1 MSAAQEMPDQAAGL
15 GNALALLDRP
25 LTAPLVFAPGGV
37 TSLLQQ
43 IITQVRATE
52 VDISTPAGRTACKR
66 LAAKVARSKT
76 TLDDMGK
83 ALNDEARTRIDST
96 DAERRTIRET
106 LDGLKADVLAPLKE
120 FEAREDRRVQAHQDA
135 LVAIPE
141 SADFFA
147 EEPIDGLER
156 RLAWLRAFPARDW
169 EEFARPAANVI
180 AREITLTTVALEA
193 AQQREAEAARI
204 AAEQEA
210 AAEEARLEAERL
222 RVEREAR
229 IAAEAAETARIAA
242 EQEAEDRR
250 LAALAAERARVEA
263 VEAEHRRQTEA
274 AAQAERDRAEAVA
287 AEHARQVEAAEQVR
301 RVADRERLAADQ
313 RAQRAE
319 QERVSAEARAAEAVR
334 RADADRAAAA
344 ERADQDRRAA
354 VRAEQERV
362 ARVHEQEQAAAAAR
376 EADKTHKASRN
387 NEVVADLML
396 VAGLGKDSAKAVVVA
411 LASRKIRHTTIS
423 Y

>member
-1 MSAAQEMPDQAAGL
+1 MSAAQEMPPDQVPEPGTEI
-15 GNALALLDRP
+15 ALLDRP
-25 LTAPLVFAPGGV
+25 LTAALVFAPGGV
-37 TSLLQQ
+37 TSLLDAM
-43 IITQVRATE
+43 TRQVRATE
-52 VDISTPAGRTACKR
+52 IDVTTPKGRTACKS
-66 LAAKVARSKT
+66 LAYKVSRSKT
-76 TLDDMGK
+76 MLDQMGK
-83 ALNDEARTRIDST
+83 DLDEELRARIKATN
-96 DAERRTIRET
+96 AERATIRER
-106 LDGLKADVLAPLKE
+106 LDALRDEVLAPVVE
-120 FEAREDRRVQAHQDA
+120 FEAQEERRVAMLRQHLADISWPPEQIAELTIEQMAERIEVLRLIVVDYGWQEFRQKAADA
-135 LVAIPE
+135 YQ
-141 SADFFA
+141 
-147 EEPIDGLER
+147 
-156 RLAWLRAFPARDW
+156 
-169 EEFARPAANVI
+169 
-180 AREITLTTVALEA
+180 REITLTTVALEA
-193 AQQREAEAARI
+193 AQQREAEA
-204 AAEQEA
+204 
-210 AAEEARLEAERL
+210 
-222 RVEREAR
+222 
-229 IAAEAAETARIAA
+229 ARIAA

-274 AAQAERDRAEAVA
+274 AAQAERDRAAAVA